1 MKAVAQMEPVAR
13 VSGKEFAKGEKDLV
27 TQVTEFFAGLGNKAD
42 NDLLLGTIALDRRGA
57 KADIGHG
64 IGRKKAAAFAAVK
77 EVLQQGKVI
86 DYQRDWKGRGY
97 DTAVIAA
104 PVTIG
109 GEPYLM
115 GAVVIR
121 NDGENR
127 FYLHEV
133 WAEKNSA
140 PPFKT
145 GTSGK
150 NSLGTPGGDTPRHTA
165 VQDRDLKQCSQHPRR
180 RCTFYHKFTTDGR
193 RRSSV
198 SCRKKGR

>member
-1 MKAVAQMEPVAR
+1 MLMVKLLSSMAV
-13 VSGKEFAKGEKDLV
+13 SY
-27 TQVTEFFAGLGNKAD
+27 TH
-42 NDLLLGTIALDRRGA
+42 LDVYKRQ
-57 KADIGHG
+57 DIGHG

-127 FYLHEV
+127 FYPVSYTHLDVYKRQVISKRGSIGTVTYVEGNV
-133 WAEKNSA
+133 KGTAAFDDKQGKTTMQLAMEKAKERANDKLNKATDNNSICLLY
-140 PPFKT
+140 
-145 GTSGK
+145 TS
-150 NSLGTPGGDTPRHTA
+150 
-165 VQDRDLKQCSQHPRR
+165 
-180 RCTFYHKFTTDGR
+180 
-193 RRSSV
+193 
-198 SCRKKGR
+198 